1 MISRSL
7 GQRFESLDLNSGFSL
22 SLSLFGSLE
31 AVIIPNYAETG
42 HYLGVLTTLLKF
54 YFLINYFHRDS
65 RSQS

>member
-7 GQRFESLDLNSGFSL
+7 GQRFESLDLNSGF